1 MDPIQRC
8 PNIRH
13 DVFISHM
20 IDKLRLMEQ
29 VLRLSTRSAQYQRL
43 PLLTAPVRQ
52 TLQRM
57 QACRIKRGHMAKP
70 KHDNGTE
77 DIETFGCGFEFICRP
92 K

>member
-1 MDPIQRC
+1 MNPIERC

-13 DVFISHM
+13 DVFISYV
-20 IDKLRLMEQ
+20 IDKFRLMEQ
-29 VLRLSTRSAQYQRL
+29 ELRLTTRSAQYQRL
-43 PLLTAPVRQ
+43 SLLTAPVRQ